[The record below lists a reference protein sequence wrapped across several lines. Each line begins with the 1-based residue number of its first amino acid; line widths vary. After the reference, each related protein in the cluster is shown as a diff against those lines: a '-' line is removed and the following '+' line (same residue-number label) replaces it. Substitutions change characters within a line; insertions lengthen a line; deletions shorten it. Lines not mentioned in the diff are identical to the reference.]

1 MKIRRFKPDTI
12 LTHSANDINLDHQV
26 VFKSALTAARSVL
39 DSKVKNFICF
49 EVLSSSEWNL
59 KHPFKP
65 NFFISLTN
73 ANLRRKVRALEIY
86 ETEIRSFP
94 HSRSAEGIETLAK
107 YRGMQSGTKYAEAF
121 KIIRSVD

>member
-1 MKIRRFKPDTI
+1 MAAIEINKYIESEIRRFKPDTI

-59 KHPFKP
+59 KHPLSPIFSSP
-65 NFFISLTN
+65 
-73 ANLRRKVRALEIY
+73 LRMLI
-86 ETEIRSFP
+86 
-94 HSRSAEGIETLAK
+94 
-107 YRGMQSGTKYAEAF
+107 
-121 KIIRSVD
+121 